1 MGQAIG
7 GMLPAAVGVAISPIP
22 IVAVVLLL
30 VSPRGR
36 VNGPMY
42 LCGQVVGVAGA
53 GAVVLLLAGGAGGGS
68 DSHAAGWV
76 KWLQLVL
83 GALLVSLAVKQWRER
98 PRGGDEPVTPEW
110 METLDEFTPLK
121 ALGAGVVLSAL
132 NPKNLVLTV
141 AGMAAVVAA
150 EISVGQEAVALA
162 VFTLIGSLG
171 VAIPVGMTF
180 ALGERSREP
189 LGRLRIWMTRNS
201 AVIMAVLLLLIGAK
215 LVGDAISGFSR

>member
-121 ALGAGVVLSAL
+121 
-132 NPKNLVLTV
+132 
-141 AGMAAVVAA
+141 
-150 EISVGQEAVALA
+150 
-162 VFTLIGSLG
+162 
-171 VAIPVGMTF
+171 
-180 ALGERSREP
+180 ERESSSR
-189 LGRLRIWMTRNS
+189 RSTRRIWC
-201 AVIMAVLLLLIGAK
+201 
-215 LVGDAISGFSR
+215 